1 MPIHTAGM
9 PGYINAAA
17 LAQTPAQQLQ
27 LTDAALKRLM
37 AAGFTQ
43 AVPNVA
49 RLTGQNVA
57 KRTLAPTR
65 VTTVSPDPTAVG
77 GTAVG
82 GDFIA
87 DLDLAL
93 QGASPTLLFPFQL
106 WSNQIAADRE
116 ETEGEYLAGVQ
127 VGVAVTAAPGAAVAA
142 VGSQSMGD
150 LADALEQQIML
161 AYGLA
166 IFPTSGVQSPLVA
179 NTPLREF
186 GETHRLSGPDGYRG
200 IPPVRWSDN
209 FAHIDLLQS
218 PGLAGVGGRPVIL
231 NQGQI
236 VAWTVTIACRLR
248 TFAG

>member
-65 VTTVSPDPTAVG
+65 VTSVTIATAV
-77 GTAVG
+77 V

-87 DLDLAL
+87 DLDAALAL
-93 QGASPTLLFPFQL
+93 ASPTGAFPFQL

-127 VGVAVTAAPGAAVAA
+127 VGVAVTAAPGAALAA
-142 VGSQSMGD
+142 PAAQSMGD
-150 LADALEQQIML
+150 LADALEQQVML

-209 FAHIDLLQS
+209 FAHIDLVQA
-218 PGLAGVGGRPVIL
+218 PGLAGPGGRPIIL
-231 NQGQI
+231 NQSQA
-236 VAWTVTIACRLR
+236 VAWTCTIACRLR